1 VINWHNQR
9 GNTKDMNKLL
19 AVLLLSLL
27 GIGIAGANNE
37 SFGKGATPIP
47 RGPHL
52 SASEID
58 PSSGLGAAA
67 LLIGGLMV
75 LRGRRR

>member
-1 VINWHNQR
+1 
-9 GNTKDMNKLL
+9 MNKLL

-27 GIGIAGANNE
+27 GVGIAGANNE
-37 SFGKGATPIP
+37 PSGKGATPIP
-47 RGPHL
+47 PSPRLLAP
-52 SASEID
+52 EID

>member
-1 VINWHNQR
+1 
-9 GNTKDMNKLL
+9 MNKLL